1 MEREVYIIGSN
12 TTKFGKFMD
21 LTHTELARQTIEDS
35 IADAGIDKKEIQS
48 VFFGN
53 GLWGY
58 SHGQHGIR
66 GHLVMR
72 SMGMD
77 GIPVTNVEAACAT
90 GSLALHCA
98 YKDVLSGMFECS
110 LAVGVE
116 KTVYEDKA
124 KSMAAFG
131 TYIDTAHADEV
142 FATWDRWS
150 EKYVKLQV
158 PDGLPERQRSPFMDI
173 YGYQARWHMDHYGT
187 TQEQLAIAAAKN
199 HYHSTL
205 NPKAQYQFPL
215 TVEDVLNDYIV
226 SWPLTRSMCAPIGD
240 GAASAIVCSGE
251 YLKNLPEET
260 QKRAIRIAATIF
272 RSGEDKDLNQKPSGI
287 AVSAKMAYEK
297 AGLTPEDIDV
307 AEVHDACIIGEI
319 MNIENLGFCPEGEGG
334 RFTES
339 GATRLGGKIPIN
351 TSGGLISRGHPVSAS
366 GLAMINELVLQ
377 LRGEAG
383 ARQVEGAKNALCE
396 NAGGMILYGE
406 AASAITILSNEK

>member
-1 MEREVYIIGSN
+1 MSREVYIIGSD

-21 LTHTELARQTIEDS
+21 LSHIDLTKMTVEAC
-35 IADAGIDKKEIQS
+35 IADAGVSKSDIQS
-48 VFFGN
+48 VFYAN

-66 GHLVMR
+66 GHLAMR
-72 SMGMD
+72 AMGMD
-77 GIPVTNVEAACAT
+77 GIPVTNVEAACAS
-90 GSLALHCA
+90 GSLALHGA
-98 YKDVLSGMFECS
+98 YKDILTGLYDCS

-116 KTVYEDKA
+116 KTVYEDKK

-131 TYIDTAHADEV
+131 GYIDTAHSDEV
-142 FATWDRWS
+142 FAAWDRWS
-150 EKYVKLQV
+150 EKYVTLQV
-158 PDGLPERQRSPFMDI
+158 PDGLPERPRSPFMDI
-173 YGYQARWHMDHYGT
+173 YGYQARWHMAHYGT
-187 TQEQLAIAAAKN
+187 TQEQLAIAAVKN

-240 GAASAIVCSGE
+240 GAASAIVCSE
-251 YLKNLPEET
+251 TFLRTLPEEI
-260 QKRAIRIAATIF
+260 QKRAVRIAASIF
-272 RSGEDKDLNQKPSGI
+272 RSGEDKDLNEKPSGI
-287 AVSAKMAYEK
+287 ETTAKMAYAK
-297 AGLTPEDIDV
+297 AGLTPDQIDV
-307 AEVHDACIIGEI
+307 AEVHDASIIGEI
-319 MNIENLGFCPEGEGG
+319 MNLENLGFCQAGEGG
-334 RFTES
+334 AFTES
-339 GATRLGGKIPIN
+339 GATKLGGKIPVN

-383 ARQVEGAKNALCE
+383 ARQVDGAQNALCE

-406 AASAITILSNEK
+406 AASAITILSNEI